1 MGVSAD
7 VSVQRVDAFLGV
19 QNQQRHVRALQVLA
33 RLDDAEL
40 FRQ

>member
-1 MGVSAD
+1 MGVSAN
-7 VSVQRVDAFLGV
+7 VGVKGVHAFLGV

-40 FRQ
+40 FR